1 MKTDLRR
8 PLETSWEDWTLGGG
22 ALACFSDP
30 ALPLEVEIGP
40 GEDDSLL
47 LHAQRHP
54 DRNWLGIEYSRK
66 RVHRYVER
74 VRRRLGEPGNLRLL
88 WRPAGDVVRPFLSP
102 AKVEAYHVYFPDP
115 WPKKH
120 HHRYRLLT
128 KAFLDDIAVSLV
140 PGGRFLLLT
149 DHPEYAAEVVQEA
162 TDVTGLVNPLP
173 APGFEIVGVGER
185 RTVFEERWRERGLAI
200 HRIRLER
207 PGPTIT

>member
-22 ALACFSDP
+22 ARACFADP

-40 GEDDSLL
+40 GEDDALL

-66 RVHRYVER
+66 RVKRYVRRVLER
-74 VRRRLGEPGNLRLL
+74 DGALGNLRLA
-88 WRPAGDVVRPFLSP
+88 WRPAADVIRPFLTP
-102 AKVEAYHVYFPDP
+102 ARVDSYHVYFPDP

-128 KAFLDDIAVSLV
+128 PAFLGDLRDSLV
-140 PGGRFLLLT
+140 PGGEIRLAT
-149 DHPEYAAEVVQEA
+149 DHRAYAEA
-162 TDVTGLVNPLP
+162 IVEAFEAAGGLENLHAP
-173 APGFEIVGVGER
+173 PGFTTPGPSTKV
-185 RTVFEERWRERGLAI
+185 TVFEDRWRAMGRTI
-200 HRIRLER
+200 HALRLRR
-207 PGPTIT
+207 PA